1 MSEELY
7 YIDYMNF
14 PILMVDISIVLAYIC
29 RIKTTGYTALVL
41 EIPDRSVLEK
51 IIYFFLKLFFK
62 IYFPSFK
69 CFSIWR
75 GGGKEN
81 VTKVLHYF
89 LMLTTIV
96 FIII

>member
-51 IIYFFLKLFFK
+51 IIYFFQDLLSFIQMFFHLE
-62 IYFPSFK
+62 
-69 CFSIWR
+69 
-75 GGGKEN
+75 GGGVKR
-81 VTKVLHYF
+81 
-89 LMLTTIV
+89 M
-96 FIII
+96 

>member
-51 IIYFFLKLFFK
+51 IIYFFSRFTFLHSNV
-62 IYFPSFK
+62 FPF
-69 CFSIWR
+69 
-75 GGGKEN
+75 GGGGVKR
-81 VTKVLHYF
+81 
-89 LMLTTIV
+89 M
-96 FIII
+96 